1 MKTRLRMMMN
11 VLFIYIVKIY
21 ECKHSLCNKTFLDKN
36 SFKKHLIT
44 HNEKQYICTY
54 PECGKKFLDNSKLRR
69 HSLVHTVSSYNIGR
83 KTI

>member
-1 MKTRLRMMMN
+1 MMKT
-11 VLFIYIVKIY
+11 VYIIQLVKIY
-21 ECKHSLCNKTFLDKN
+21 ECKHSLCNKTFIDKN

-69 HSLVHTVSSYNIGR
+69 HSLVHTVYFIN
-83 KTI
+83 